1 VAQGECEMASTVINH
16 GDLCFCRQN
25 WSFSL
30 VLDDMGADSRCARR
44 QAVRVMTTNHTTQ
57 TDPGARARVIK
68 LGLDIHS
75 SLIVVVRQVDEQP
88 SQPPQRFNQD
98 GFIGFVRR
106 QLAQADSVHS
116 CYEAGPFG
124 FVLHRRL
131 VAMGV
136 SNVIVRPRDWSTYG
150 ERVKTDGR
158 DAGALCSCLDRYLSG
173 NLGALAVVWVP
184 SEAEEASRSL
194 GRQRQSLVRDRTRII
209 LRGKSLARLRGLDLA
224 SDWWHERIFP
234 KLDVPEDLRAQLAG
248 WQRIVLQIDAEQ
260 AALTAQLE
268 DAAPA
273 GLPSYLGA
281 LTWEL
286 LRREV
291 GDWHRFRNRR
301 QVASYTGLCPSEHSS
316 GRSRQ
321 QGSITRHGNPRI
333 RHLLV
338 EAAWRLLRYQHSYH
352 AVAKWREAL
361 LAVPC
366 SAARKKKIIVA
377 IARQLAVDLWRL
389 ATGRATAHQLGLATA

>member
-1 VAQGECEMASTVINH
+1 
-16 GDLCFCRQN
+16 
-25 WSFSL
+25 
-30 VLDDMGADSRCARR
+30 
-44 QAVRVMTTNHTTQ
+44 MTSNQTTQ
-57 TDPGARARVIK
+57 TGPGARARVVK

-75 SLIVVVRQVDEQP
+75 SLIVVVRQVDEQA
-88 SQPPQRFNQD
+88 SQPPQRFSEE
-98 GFIGFVRR
+98 GFIGFVHR

-136 SNVIVRPRDWSTYG
+136 HNLVVRPRDWSTYG

-173 NLGALAVVWVP
+173 NCGALAVVWVP
-184 SEAEEASRSL
+184 SEAVEAARSL
-194 GRQRQSLVRDRTRII
+194 GRQRQSMVRDRTRII
-209 LRGKSLARLRGLDLA
+209 LRGKGLARLRGLHLTG
-224 SDWWHERIFP
+224 DWWHERVFP
-234 KLDVPEDLRAQLAG
+234 KLDLPDDLRTQLAG

-260 AALTAQLE
+260 ATLTGQLQ
-268 DAAPA
+268 DAAPPE
-273 GLPSYLGA
+273 LPCYLGA

-291 GDWHRFRNRR
+291 GDWHRFHNRR

-316 GRSRQ
+316 GRSRL

-338 EAAWRLLRYQHSYH
+338 EAAWRLLRHQPGYH

-366 SAARKKKIIVA
+366 SVARKKKIIVA
-377 IARQLAVDLWRL
+377 IARQLAIDMWRM
-389 ATGRATAHQLGLATA
+389 ATGRATAQQLGLATP

>member
-1 VAQGECEMASTVINH
+1 
-16 GDLCFCRQN
+16 
-25 WSFSL
+25 
-30 VLDDMGADSRCARR
+30 
-44 QAVRVMTTNHTTQ
+44 MTTNQTTQ
-57 TDPGARARVIK
+57 ADPGARARVIK
-68 LGLDIHS
+68 LGLDVHA
-75 SLIVVVRQVDEQP
+75 SLIVVVRQVDEQA
-88 SQPPQRFNQD
+88 SQPPQRFTQD
-98 GFIGFVRR
+98 GFIGFVHR
-106 QLAQADSVHS
+106 QLAQADGVHS

-131 VAMGV
+131 LALGV
-136 SNVIVRPRDWSTYG
+136 HNLVVRPRDWSTYG

-184 SEAEEASRSL
+184 SEAEEAARSL

-209 LRGKSLARLRGLDLA
+209 LRGKGLARLRGLDLP
-224 SDWWHERIFP
+224 SDWWLERIFL
-234 KLDVPEDLRAQLAG
+234 KLDLPDDLRTQLAG
-248 WQRIVLQIDAEQ
+248 WQRIALQIEAEQ
-260 AALTAQLE
+260 ATLTGQLQ
-268 DAAPA
+268 DAAPS

-316 GRSRQ
+316 GGSRL

-338 EAAWRLLRYQHSYH
+338 EASWRLLRYQPDYH
-352 AVAKWREAL
+352 AVVKWREAL
-361 LAVPC
+361 VEAPC
-366 SAARKKKIIVA
+366 SKARKKKIIIA

-389 ATGRATAHQLGLATA
+389 ATGRATAQQLGLATT